1 MSTPAHARYLSARL
15 VVSVIA
21 CLDPRSAARPAAP
34 RYDFDYIAR
43 YGTRRLVA
51 RATASIPAFASTS
64 DPPRAR
70 GLIPAPDSLTR
81 STLYFCSTPCTGP
94 SARCPPSLPSA
105 RKFARHVIGFPGS
118 RLYGFRLRYFLS
130 HSVLPFHLGP
140 FCGYIYVERPLPNL
154 VPRIPFTLS
163 PLSPDCGCSRFPRLH
178 LLVCLSVCLS
188 IACSRLA
195 TRTFSQ
201 PVSLPPV

>member
-1 MSTPAHARYLSARL
+1 MAAGAAPEDAGAVAPRVSTPAHARYLSARL

-81 STLYFCSTPCTGP
+81 STLYFCSTPWHRSVCP
-94 SARCPPSLPSA
+94 LSAFPSLGAQVCAPRYWVS
-105 RKFARHVIGFPGS
+105 RVPTLWFSFA
-118 RLYGFRLRYFLS
+118 LFLI
-130 HSVLPFHLGP
+130 P
-140 FCGYIYVERPLPNL
+140 FCFAFSSWPVLWIYLCGA
-154 VPRIPFTLS
+154 S
-163 PLSPDCGCSRFPRLH
+163 P
-178 LLVCLSVCLS
+178 
-188 IACSRLA
+188 
-195 TRTFSQ
+195 T
-201 PVSLPPV
+201 